1 MTTALSVSGLS
12 FAYRDSLV
20 LREVTLDLPQ
30 GVVLGVI
37 GPNGAGKSTLLKA
50 VVGLLKPAKG
60 TVACFGQPLQ
70 KVRRRVGYMRQASSV
85 DWDFPTTVSDVV
97 LMGTYG
103 GLGWFRRPGTKERD
117 VAGAAALKR
126 VGIPHLAHRPISQ
139 LSGGERQRTFL
150 ARLLAQQ
157 PDLLLLDEPFAGVDA
172 ASQETITRVLHGLRD
187 EGRTVVIVHHDLA
200 TVPTL
205 CDWTCLLNRTVMGFG
220 PTKDVFTDEMVKQ
233 AYGLA
238 TT

>member
-103 GLGWFRRPGTKERD
+103 SLGWFRRPGTKERD
-117 VAGAAALKR
+117 VAVAALKR

-172 ASQETITRVLHGLRD
+172 ASQEAITSVLHELRD

-220 PTKDVFTDEMVKQ
+220 PTKEVFTDEMVKQ

>member
-117 VAGAAALKR
+117 VAVAALKR

-172 ASQETITRVLHGLRD
+172 ASQEAITSVLHELRD

>member
-70 KVRRRVGYMRQASSV
+70 KARRRVGYMRQASSV

-117 VAGAAALKR
+117 VAVAALKR

-172 ASQETITRVLHGLRD
+172 ASQEAITSVLHELRD

>member
-117 VAGAAALKR
+117 VAVAALKR

-150 ARLLAQQ
+150 ARLLGQQ

-172 ASQETITRVLHGLRD
+172 ASQEAITSVLHELRD

>member
-117 VAGAAALKR
+117 VAAAALRR

-172 ASQETITRVLHGLRD
+172 ASQETITSVLHELRD

-220 PTKDVFTDEMVKQ
+220 PTKEVFTDEMVKQ

>member
-117 VAGAAALKR
+117 VAAAALKR

-172 ASQETITRVLHGLRD
+172 ASQEAITSVLHELRD

-220 PTKDVFTDEMVKQ
+220 PTKEVFTDEMVKQ

>member
-1 MTTALSVSGLS
+1 MTAALSVSGLS

-60 TVACFGQPLQ
+60 TVACFGQPLH

-117 VAGAAALKR
+117 VAAAALRR
-126 VGIPHLAHRPISQ
+126 VGIPHLAHRPINQ

-157 PDLLLLDEPFAGVDA
+157 SDLLLLDEPFAGVDA
-172 ASQETITRVLHGLRD
+172 ASQETITNVLHGLRD
-187 EGRTVVIVHHDLA
+187 AGRTVVIVHHDLA

-220 PTKDVFTDEMVKQ
+220 PTEEVFTDEAVKQ

>member
-117 VAGAAALKR
+117 VAVAALKR

-172 ASQETITRVLHGLRD
+172 ASQETITRVLHELRD

>member
-117 VAGAAALKR
+117 VAVAALKR

-172 ASQETITRVLHGLRD
+172 ASQEAITSVLHELRD

-220 PTKDVFTDEMVKQ
+220 PTKEVFTDEMVKQ

>member
-1 MTTALSVSGLS
+1 MTAALSVSGLS

-20 LREVTLDLPQ
+20 LREVTFDLPQ
-30 GVVLGVI
+30 GVVLGVV

-50 VVGLLKPAKG
+50 VVGLLKPTKG
-60 TVACFGQPLQ
+60 T
-70 KVRRRVGYMRQASSV
+70 VRRRVGYMRQASSV

-97 LMGTYG
+97 VMGTYG
-103 GLGWFRRPGTKERD
+103 ALGWFRRPGKKEHA
-117 VAGAAALKR
+117 VAAAALER
-126 VGIPHLAHRPISQ
+126 VGITHLANRPISQ

-157 PDLLLLDEPFAGVDA
+157 SDLLLLDEPFAGVDA
-172 ASQETITRVLHGLRD
+172 ASQDTITTVLHGLRD
-187 EGRTVVIVHHDLA
+187 EGRTVIIVHHDLG

-205 CDWTCLLNRTVMGFG
+205 CDWTCLLNRTVMSFG
-220 PTKDVFTDEMVKQ
+220 PTSEVFTDETVKQ